1 MKKRELRAVA
11 VTGIGVVAPGG
22 VGVEAFWTSL
32 FHEAPPRAVR
42 TVDEFDSSEWMDYKT
57 ARRLDRVAHLAVAAG
72 HQALADAGLLAHPD
86 SPASDEDGRE
96 LRPDVDR
103 ARMSIALGTGIG
115 GVDTLETQMGVR
127 AERGERLVSPFTV
140 PMTMPNAPAAA
151 LSLRYGIQ
159 GTSQTITTACAS
171 ATDAIALGAR
181 LIAEGR
187 ADVVL
192 TGGADHSLTPTCI
205 AGFRNMRALSSSGIS
220 RPFDS
225 ARDGLSAS
233 ETAGILVLEPLEQ
246 ARARGARV
254 YMVVAGAGSTSDAHH
269 LTAPSPE
276 GAGALRCMREAI
288 DDAELEPA
296 DIAHVNAHGTSTPAG
311 DLAEARAIATLFG
324 EHRPP
329 VTSIKGVTG
338 HSFGAAGAVEAVAV
352 ALTFATGTIPPTLG
366 GTAVDPEMDID
377 VVTGAYEWQPGPI
390 ISNSFGFG
398 GHNASVV
405 FTPAVG

>member
-1 MKKRELRAVA
+1 MRQVA

-22 VGVEAFWTSL
+22 VGTEAFWASL
-32 FHEAPPRAVR
+32 FQEAAPRAVR
-42 TVDEFDSSEWMDYKT
+42 TVDEFEASEWLDYKT
-57 ARRLDRVAHLAVAAG
+57 ARRLDRVSHLAVAAG
-72 HQALADAGLLAHPD
+72 HQALQDAGLLAHPD
-86 SPASDEDGRE
+86 SPAASEEATMLAPE
-96 LRPDVDR
+96 LDPTR
-103 ARMSIALGTGIG
+103 IAIAMGTGIG

-127 AERGERLVSPFTV
+127 VERGDRLVSPFTV

-151 LSLRYGIQ
+151 LSLRYGIR

-187 ADVVL
+187 ADIVL
-192 TGGADHSLTPTCI
+192 SGGADHSLTPTCI
-205 AGFRNMRALSSSGIS
+205 AGFRNMRALSASGIS

-225 ARDGLSAS
+225 ARDGLAAS
-233 ETAGILVLEPLEQ
+233 ETAGVLVLEPLED
-246 ARARGARV
+246 ALRRGARV
-254 YMVVAGAGSTSDAHH
+254 YMIVAGAGSTSDAHH
-269 LTAPSPE
+269 LTSPSPE
-276 GAGALRCMREAI
+276 GSGALRCMTEAI
-288 DDAELEPA
+288 DDAELVPA

-324 EHRPP
+324 DTRPP

-352 ALTFATGTIPPTLG
+352 ALTFATGTIPPTVG
-366 GTAVDPEMDID
+366 ITDPDPAIDIEI
-377 VVTGAYEWQPGPI
+377 VTGEHTWTPGPV

-405 FTPAVG
+405 FTPAAG

>member
-1 MKKRELRAVA
+1 MRQVA

-22 VGVEAFWTSL
+22 VGVKAFWASL
-32 FHEAPPRAVR
+32 FQEAAPRAVR
-42 TVDEFDSSEWMDYKT
+42 TVDEFEASEWLDYKT
-57 ARRLDRVAHLAVAAG
+57 ARRLDRVSHLAVAAG
-72 HQALADAGLLAHPD
+72 HQALQDAGLLAHPD
-86 SPASDEDGRE
+86 SPAASGEATMLAPGLDPTR
-96 LRPDVDR
+96 
-103 ARMSIALGTGIG
+103 IAIAMGTGIG

-127 AERGERLVSPFTV
+127 VERGDRLVSPFTV

-187 ADVVL
+187 ADIVL
-192 TGGADHSLTPTCI
+192 SGGADHSLTPTCI
-205 AGFRNMRALSSSGIS
+205 AGFRNMRALSASGIS

-225 ARDGLSAS
+225 ARDGLAAS
-233 ETAGILVLEPLEQ
+233 ETAGVLVLEPLED
-246 ARARGARV
+246 ALRRGARV
-254 YMVVAGAGSTSDAHH
+254 YMIVAGAGSTSDAHH

-276 GAGALRCMREAI
+276 GSGALRCMTEAI
-288 DDAELEPA
+288 DDAELVPA

-324 EHRPP
+324 DTRPP

-352 ALTFATGTIPPTLG
+352 ALTFATGTIPPTVG
-366 GTAVDPEMDID
+366 ITDPDPAIDID
-377 VVTGAYEWQPGPI
+377 IVTGEHTWTPGPV

-398 GHNASVV
+398 GHNATLV
-405 FTPAVG
+405 FTPAAG